1 MIKNEPAFPHHIVC
15 DKGFSEPIAEQG
27 MTLRDYFAAKAM
39 QATLSNIEWMKTLA
53 KSNDNLGGSLL
64 VAVSAYEVAD
74 AMLRAREEMPLTEY
88 ED

>member
-1 MIKNEPAFPHHIVC
+1 MLKNGQAFPHHIVC
-15 DKGFSEPIAEQG
+15 DKGFSEPIPEQG
-27 MTLRDYFAAKAM
+27 MTMRDYFAAKAM